1 MEWRVLE
8 EYSRLSLHFTHSIQ
22 ESAEKRAN
30 TVACWEITFV
40 TITIA
45 QSPTVDVI
53 DIFVTNRR
61 KSLAQIFQVLI
72 SPGELKII
80 KGIFRQLRDFL
91 AVTFFSFCPFCPS
104 FAGKTYILFFYHIWS
119 STKTNTA

>member
-53 DIFVTNRR
+53 DI
-61 KSLAQIFQVLI
+61 SL
-72 SPGELKII
+72 P
-80 KGIFRQLRDFL
+80 
-91 AVTFFSFCPFCPS
+91 T
-104 FAGKTYILFFYHIWS
+104 AGSRWHKYSRF
-119 STKTNTA
+119 